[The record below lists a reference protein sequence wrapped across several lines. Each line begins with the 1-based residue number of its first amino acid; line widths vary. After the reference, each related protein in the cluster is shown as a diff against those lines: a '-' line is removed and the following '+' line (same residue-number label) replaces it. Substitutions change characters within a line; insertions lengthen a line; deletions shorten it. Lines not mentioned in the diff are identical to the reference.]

1 MSYILDAI
9 KKSEAE
15 RGHGSIPSLQ
25 TVHSSSLNYKTDD
38 KQIWPYFLIGL
49 LLLNFAALI
58 FYFTNNSSNTV
69 AQIEAVQTK
78 EPTLAKPEPIQD
90 RQVITTAVIQR
101 KPAETPKTVF
111 METKSDPQPIA
122 TQTSIVQPIADREVL
137 AIEDLS
143 QNIKQHIPSMN
154 FTGHVYSSSAIQ
166 RSLIINGSFMEEGDA
181 LSNDVIL
188 TEITNKGA
196 IFDYQGTL
204 FEVNVLTGW
213 NIN

>member
-25 TVHSSSLNYKTDD
+25 TVHSSSLNYKTES
-38 KQIWPYFLIGL
+38 KQLWPYVIIGL
-49 LLLNFAALI
+49 LLLNSAGLI
-58 FYFTNNSSNTV
+58 FYFTNNTA
-69 AQIEAVQTK
+69 AQIEPIHTK
-78 EPTLAKPEPIQD
+78 APMLAKTEPKQD
-90 RQVITTAVIQR
+90 RQVTTTPVIQR
-101 KPAETPKTVF
+101 QAAEIPKTVF
-111 METKSDPQPIA
+111 TETKAEPQPIA
-122 TQTSIVQPIADREVL
+122 TQTSIVQPVADREVL

-143 QNIKQHIPSMN
+143 QNIKQHVPAMN

-181 LSNDVIL
+181 LSNDVTL

>member
-38 KQIWPYFLIGL
+38 KQIWPYVIIGL
-49 LLLNFAALI
+49 LLLNSAGLI
-58 FYFTNNSSNTV
+58 FYFTNNTNNTV
-69 AQIEAVQTK
+69 VQIGPDHTQA
-78 EPTLAKPEPIQD
+78 PTPVKTELKQD
-90 RQVITTAVIQR
+90 RQAALTPTSQMEPAKIPITVFT
-101 KPAETPKTVF
+101 EPKTESQSIAAQSSIFQPVSDRDVF
-111 METKSDPQPIA
+111 
-122 TQTSIVQPIADREVL
+122 
-137 AIEDLS
+137 AIEDLPH
-143 QNIKQHIPSMN
+143 NIKQHIPAMN

-181 LSNDVIL
+181 LSNDVTL

-204 FEVNVLTGW
+204 FKVNVLTGW